1 MILGLFAGIS
11 LAAALLIC
19 LLCGCF
25 TGLTWL
31 WVLPV
36 SFLGTFLLLA
46 ALAFAYLLYLC
57 SKVDQDV
64 PQEDDDPLYRRAV
77 NLLLEAII
85 PCVRVH
91 IKTSGMEKIPQSG
104 RFLLVCNHN
113 NDSDPIILMRVF
125 HKHQL
130 AFISKKENKS
140 MFVIGPM
147 MHKIL
152 CQLIDREND
161 REALKTILRCIQ
173 ILKEDKASVAVFPEG
188 GILSEDEKLHSFRPG
203 VFKIAQKAKVP
214 IVVCTLRG
222 TVPVMHNVKHFKR
235 SDVEMRLVDVVPA
248 EELAGITAVDI
259 ANRVYK
265 IMADDLGP
273 ERIAN

>member
-1 MILGLFAGIS
+1 MLFAIIAAVS
-11 LAAALLIC
+11 LVTALLLC
-19 LLCGCF
+19 LFYGGF
-25 TGLTWL
+25 AGLTWL
-31 WVLPV
+31 WILPV
-36 SFLGTFLLLA
+36 SFLGSFLLLVV
-46 ALAFAYLLYLC
+46 LAFAFLLYLC
-57 SKVDQDV
+57 KKVDQNV
-64 PQEDDDPLYRRAV
+64 PQDGDDPLYRKV
-77 NLLLEAII
+77 MDLYLEAII

-91 IKTSGMEKIPQSG
+91 IKSSGLEKLPKSG

-113 NDSDPIILMRVF
+113 NNSDPIILLRVF
-125 HKHQL
+125 RKQQL

-147 MHKIL
+147 MHKIQ

-188 GILSEDEKLHSFRPG
+188 GILSEDEKLHPFRPG

-214 IVVCTLRG
+214 IVVCTLRN
-222 TVPVMHNVKHFKR
+222 TLNVMHNVTHFKR
-235 SDVEMRLVDVVPA
+235 SDVELRLVEVIPV
-248 EELAGITAVDI
+248 EELAGVTTVDI
-259 ANRVYK
+259 ANRVHK

-273 ERIAN
+273 ERVAE